1 MASAIRNELRVIRF
15 SQQIY
20 DAKFVQEGNI
30 FPALFVSRESELL
43 LHVKHSAVKQNSL
56 QVKTC

>member
-1 MASAIRNELRVIRF
+1 MTSAIRNELRVIRF

-20 DAKFVQEGNI
+20 NAKFVQEGKI
-30 FPALFVSRESELL
+30 FPALFGSRESELS
-43 LHVKHSAVKQNSL
+43 LHVKHSAVEQNLL